1 MQKQEGHQ
9 EKNSKLIVFGSTRFG
24 EEKLILDTIK
34 KVRKQNPKAK
44 FAIAPRHINKC
55 REIEN
60 LLINLNLPFYKHSKI
75 IKQEPI
81 VSSIIKQYLKPGE
94 IILIDTIGDLTKYY
108 KISCISFVGGGF
120 NPEFGGQNILEPAAF
135 GKPVIFGPHMKNF
148 EEEAELLTS
157 GEGGIKIE
165 NLNQLA
171 STINALL
178 KNKKRRAFIGNT
190 AYELVNSKRGAIEK
204 HIQKII
210 TIIS

>member
-1 MQKQEGHQ
+1 
-9 EKNSKLIVFGSTRFG
+9 
-24 EEKLILDTIK
+24 
-34 KVRKQNPKAK
+34 
-44 FAIAPRHINKC
+44 
-55 REIEN
+55 
-60 LLINLNLPFYKHSKI
+60 
-75 IKQEPI
+75 
-81 VSSIIKQYLKPGE
+81 
-94 IILIDTIGDLTKYY
+94 
-108 KISCISFVGGGF
+108 
-120 NPEFGGQNILEPAAF
+120 
-135 GKPVIFGPHMKNF
+135 MKNF